1 MIMDATCRSNATNE
15 ERKEAAK
22 EAVAR
27 FDYVR
32 FTYTDFHG
40 MARSRIVPA
49 ASLDTAF
56 QNGCSVYAGELP
68 WLGRKVVPVFAMIC
82 FDQTD

>member
-1 MIMDATCRSNATNE
+1 MTMDARSDATSE

-32 FTYTDFHG
+32 FTYSDFHG

-49 ASLDTAF
+49 ASLDRAF
-56 QNGCSVYAGELP
+56 QNGCSVYAGEL
-68 WLGRKVVPVFAMIC
+68 
-82 FDQTD
+82 Q